1 MSSSGLATAPRPTM
15 LATGFVAGC
24 LSGLLGIGG
33 GLVVGPILILRGL
46 TLRMATGT
54 ALAMIPGVALVGA
67 ITEQVQG
74 AISMP
79 WGLVLAV
86 ALGGPIGLRL
96 GQAIS
101 RRLSDQKLWVAFLL
115 LLAITM
121 VRLVWPTEGHSGQGG
136 WLPAGSSLA
145 FAIAIAAGCFA
156 GIAAVLFGVGGGIL
170 VVPILAFSLP
180 ELGFAEASAVS
191 LAAMVPTTSLG
202 LVEVWKSQ
210 RLAKPWLWPLLCG
223 GAPGAVCGVLLRGQ
237 VLSPRTLELVFAA
250 FLLYV
255 LLRLWQGR
263 AARA

>member
-1 MSSSGLATAPRPTM
+1 MNPAGLATAPRPTM

-33 GLVVGPILILRGL
+33 GLVVGPVLLLRGL
-46 TLRMATGT
+46 SLRMATGT
-54 ALAMIPGVALVGA
+54 ALAMVPGVALVGA
-67 ITEQVQG
+67 ITEQLQG
-74 AISMP
+74 AFLMP

-86 ALGGPIGLRL
+86 ALGGPFGLRL
-96 GQAIS
+96 GQAVS
-101 RRLSDQKLWVAFLL
+101 RRLSDQKLWLAFLL
-115 LLAITM
+115 LLACTL
-121 VRLVWPTEGHSGQGG
+121 VRLVWPAEGHHGQGG
-136 WLPAGSSLA
+136 WLAAGSSLGYLV
-145 FAIAIAAGCFA
+145 AIAAGGLA
-156 GIAAVLFGVGGGIL
+156 GIAAVLFGVGGGVL

-191 LAAMVPTTSLG
+191 LAAMVPTASLG

-210 RLAKPWLWPLLCG
+210 RLAKAWLWPLLCG

-255 LLRLWQGR
+255 LFRLWQGR
-263 AARA
+263 SARG